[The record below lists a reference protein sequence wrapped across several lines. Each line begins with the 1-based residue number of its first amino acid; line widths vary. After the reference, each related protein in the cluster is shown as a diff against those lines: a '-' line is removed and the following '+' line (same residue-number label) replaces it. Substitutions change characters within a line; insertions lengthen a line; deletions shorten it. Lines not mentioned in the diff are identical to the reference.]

1 MSERKQ
7 MRCIRMRGKKGEPHL
22 DPTDPPRR
30 RANKQRGHGTYENDR
45 PPIVG
50 TLGRESGKVRLR
62 MVEHTDGQ
70 TLSAHVEHFTPQ
82 DTQVYTDEWQGY
94 NHLDR
99 PHNTVCHA
107 HSEWARD
114 DDGDGIREVHIN
126 SIEGMWTL
134 VRNFMRLFRGVH
146 KKFLAAYLAICEF
159 HINLKRITPDFI
171 AALVALHF

>member
-114 DDGDGIREVHIN
+114 DDGD
-126 SIEGMWTL
+126 
-134 VRNFMRLFRGVH
+134 
-146 KKFLAAYLAICEF
+146 ICEF